1 MGFPSPAA
9 DFTEDRLSIN
19 SICNVTANSLII
31 ETTAGYAVLDKS
43 YRPSQGDTVLASF
56 DGGCCFA
63 KVMGRALI
71 TDDGE
76 ALEGEALDGVTVHGV
91 LTHTIT
97 VFDREEG
104 PV

>member
-1 MGFPSPAA
+1 MGFPSPAT
-9 DFTEDRLSIN
+9 DYVEDRLTVDAACRIN
-19 SICNVTANSLII
+19 ANSLVI
-31 ETTAGYAVLDKS
+31 ETNAGYAVIDKS
-43 YRPSQGDTVLASF
+43 YRPSQGDTVLATF

-97 VFDREEG
+97 VFERDNG

>member
-9 DFTEDRLSIN
+9 DYVEDRLTID
-19 SICNVTANSLII
+19 SICNINANSLVI
-31 ETTAGYAVLDKS
+31 ETASGYAVIDKS
-43 YRPSQGDTVLASF
+43 HRPSQGDTVLASF
-56 DGGCCFA
+56 GGGCCFA
-63 KVMGRALI
+63 RVMGTALI

-76 ALEGEALDGVTVHGV
+76 AMEGEALDGVTVHGV

-97 VFDREEG
+97 VFERGAG

>member
-31 ETTAGYAVLDKS
+31 ETTTGYAVLDKS
-43 YRPSQGDTVLASF
+43 YRPAQGDTVLASF

-63 KVMGRALI
+63 KVMGQALI

-97 VFDREEG
+97 VFDREAG

>member
-9 DFTEDRLSIN
+9 DFIEDRLTIN
-19 SICNVTANSLII
+19 CICNITANSLII
-31 ETTAGYAVLDKS
+31 ETAAGYAVLDKS
-43 YRPSQGDTVLASF
+43 YRPAQRDTVLASF

-97 VFDREEG
+97 VFNRDAG

>member
-9 DFTEDRLSIN
+9 DFIEDRLTIN
-19 SICNVTANSLII
+19 AICNITGNSLII
-31 ETTAGYAVLDKS
+31 ETAAGYAVIDKS
-43 YRPSQGDTVLASF
+43 YRPAQGDTVLVAF
-56 DGGCCFA
+56 DGGSCFA
-63 KVMGRALI
+63 KVMGMALI

-91 LTHTIT
+91 VTHTIL
-97 VFDREEG
+97 VCARDDG

>member
-9 DFTEDRLSIN
+9 DFTEDRLTIN
-19 SICNVTANSLII
+19 SICNITANSLII
-31 ETTAGYAVLDKS
+31 ETAAGYAVLDKS

-63 KVMGRALI
+63 KVMGGALI
-71 TDDGE
+71 TDD
-76 ALEGEALDGVTVHGV
+76 GEALDGVTVHGV

-97 VFDREEG
+97 VFVREAG